1 MTEKELQEL
10 EVFEKEHHKLDR
22 NTILEFDI
30 DKNVVAKQK
39 KSHRIKYTKP
49 RKYQSHEYI
58 INRNLQTYH
67 NLS

>member
-30 DKNVVAKQK
+30 DKNVIAKQK
-39 KSHRIKYTKP
+39 KVTELSI
-49 RKYQSHEYI
+49 Q
-58 INRNLQTYH
+58 NLVNT
-67 NLS
+67 NLMNT